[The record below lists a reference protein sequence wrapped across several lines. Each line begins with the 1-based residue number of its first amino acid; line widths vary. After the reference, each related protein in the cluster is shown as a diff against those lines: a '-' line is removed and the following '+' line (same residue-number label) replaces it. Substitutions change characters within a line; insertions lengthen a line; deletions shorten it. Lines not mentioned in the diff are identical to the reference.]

1 VKETEKEWIEES
13 EENQATVVFQ
23 YPRKKIFQRETESS
37 TMGNHADRVR

>member
-1 VKETEKEWIEES
+1 MKETEKKWIEES

-23 YPRKKIFQRETESS
+23 YPRKKIFQGEIKSS